1 MKTVFNINIFW
12 GIRRL
17 IIELKTIPPTMKN
30 SVYYMPG
37 VYSHPTSEVGY
48 YTISNARILSLL

>member
-37 VYSHPTSEVGY
+37 VYSHPTSEVG
-48 YTISNARILSLL
+48 ISNARILSLL